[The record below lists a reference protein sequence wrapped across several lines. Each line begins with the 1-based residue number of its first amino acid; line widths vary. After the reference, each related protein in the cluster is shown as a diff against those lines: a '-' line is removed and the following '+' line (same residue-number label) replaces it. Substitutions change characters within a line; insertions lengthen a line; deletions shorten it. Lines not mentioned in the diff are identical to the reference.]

1 MKLTVPNALKI
12 SLPKSLLVFVLLLIT
27 TTAAQIMT
35 PKLYS
40 GVIAP
45 DFETVIPKKFG
56 DWQQFTDTFLQVSLS
71 TGGNDEIS
79 KLYDRVLTRTYENSK
94 GDRVMLALAYAH
106 EQKQDVKIHRPEV
119 CYIAQ
124 GFQKI
129 SQTPKTIQM
138 PNFKPIAAQRLL
150 MRNSNRTETVSYWIR
165 IGDDYPTSGMGA
177 RWKILRDG
185 LKGKILDGILVRA
198 SIALDD
204 EAGAA
209 LAYEKQEAFM
219 IDLVNATKQS
229 APNLLAAVK

>member
-1 MKLTVPNALKI
+1 
-12 SLPKSLLVFVLLLIT
+12 
-27 TTAAQIMT
+27 MT

-56 DWQQFTDTFLQVSLS
+56 DWQQITDTFLQVSLS
-71 TGGNDEIS
+71 TGKDDEIN

-124 GFQKI
+124 GFQAL
-129 SQTPKTIQM
+129 SQTPNVIKI
-138 PNFKPIAAQRLL
+138 PSIKPIAAQRLL

-165 IGDDYPTSGMGA
+165 IGDDYPTTGMGA

-198 SIALDD
+198 SIAIDD

-209 LAYEKQEAFM
+209 FAYEKQESFLV
-219 IDLVNATKQS
+219 DLVNATKVNS
-229 APNLLAAVK
+229 PNLLAAYQ